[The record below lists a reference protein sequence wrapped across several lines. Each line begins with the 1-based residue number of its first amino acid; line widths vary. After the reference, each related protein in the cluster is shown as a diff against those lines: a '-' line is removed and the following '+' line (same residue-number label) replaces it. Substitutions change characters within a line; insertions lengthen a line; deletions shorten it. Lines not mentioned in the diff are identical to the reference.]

1 LTDDEQHLDATMAA
15 EGETLTDFR
24 RTAGAPAQEIPAD
37 QQQILLS
44 EDEAVRFLDALYV
57 VDQNTVARLRELR

>member
-1 LTDDEQHLDATMAA
+1 MTSSISTPLWPRGRDA
-15 EGETLTDFR
+15 DRFR

-37 QQQILLS
+37 QQQIVLS

-57 VDQNTVARLRELR
+57 ADQNTVARLRELR